1 MADDTDW
8 YMKKVRGIFADPKD
22 IRSMSPG
29 ESWIHPRVPA
39 DTRSASFVHEAES
52 VRPRGIPLHAREE
65 PDVSDTYAR
74 GGAINTGSY
83 DGGGFVYG
91 SHTIPIKIKEMEPG
105 DEWRNNT
112 AMDAG
117 GAKHIINDTIKI
129 KYPRFSGD
137 TLHQREEPDVSD
149 TYARGGAIDTGVP
162 HYDTGGSTM
171 QPFGYDPSSYVTNVG
186 NWANKFWDNQNQ
198 TYNMGLDQFNSNK
211 QTADA
216 ISATALANSGIFD
229 DAAKAGVS
237 RYQTMYAPA
246 MQQYLQKAQN
256 WASPENL
263 AYYRGQAISGVND
276 AFAGQARASSDSL
289 KSYGLDP
296 KAVASRLD
304 STIRTQQAAAEAGA
318 GTQSDNTRL
327 MQEMGLLGT
336 AIGQGQADAGVT
348 QGFAGAGINQRN
360 QAINAKLATEAS
372 RQSGMGSPQG
382 WGTMAG
388 AELKEWPKAQLD
400 AMHASNEQGALWN
413 DINRTNLVAQQQN
426 YNQGSGFGA
435 IAGGL
440 LGAASNMFSFSPM
453 TLGGGGTAGGGIP
466 GGGTQ
471 VAHGGVIPEPVQ
483 HNADGGLLQLARG
496 GVIPSFAGGGS
507 SGGSAG
513 TPMTETWRKFVSGNI
528 IGAPDPIG
536 GGESGQN
543 DFVHALKDAKG
554 SGGGKGKSPFRFNI
568 GGGGDEVTPSG
579 PQGSGPGGEYQPG
592 DLGGAGYEPYAAG
605 NNPAGIDGPVY
616 ARGGLADLG
625 MAYAGAGAIQTGP
638 VVPPSAAV
646 PGIKGPDT
654 VPAMVQPGEGILP
667 LRVMRHIGQKGLQA
681 IIDKV
686 DRDTGNGPQPKA
698 KGVSKPMPQQA
709 MQTGPTFA
717 SYGAMA

>member
-1 MADDTDW
+1 
-8 YMKKVRGIFADPKD
+8 
-22 IRSMSPG
+22 MSPG
-29 ESWIHPRVPA
+29 ESWLHPRVPA

-52 VRPRGIPLHAREE
+52 VRPRGIPLHEREE
-65 PDVSDTYAR
+65 PDVS
-74 GGAINTGSY
+74 G
-83 DGGGFVYG
+83 
-91 SHTIPIKIKEMEPG
+91 
-105 DEWRNNT
+105 
-112 AMDAG
+112 
-117 GAKHIINDTIKI
+117 
-129 KYPRFSGD
+129 
-137 TLHQREEPDVSD
+137 
-149 TYARGGAIDTGVP
+149 TYARGGAIDTGVG
-162 HYDTGGSTM
+162 HYDTGGSTQ

-216 ISATALANSGIFD
+216 ISATALGNAGVFD

-237 RYQTMYAPA
+237 RYETMYGPA
-246 MQQYLQKAQN
+246 MQQYLGKAQN

-276 AFAGQARASSDSL
+276 AFAGQARASSDAL
-289 KSYGLDP
+289 RSYGLDP

-304 STIRTQQAAAEAGA
+304 STVRTQQAAAEAGA

-327 MQEMGLLGT
+327 MQEMGLLST
-336 AIGQGQADAGVT
+336 AIGQGQTDAGVT
-348 QGFAGAGINQRN
+348 QGFAGVGTNQRN

-372 RQSGMGSPQG
+372 RQSAMGSPQG

-388 AELKEWPKAQLD
+388 SELKEWPKAQLD

-413 DINRTNLVAQQQN
+413 DINRTNLVGQQQA

-453 TLGGGGTAGGGIP
+453 TLGGGGTAGGVP
-466 GGGTQ
+466 GSGTQ

-496 GVIPSFAGGGS
+496 GVIPSFASGGS
-507 SGGSAG
+507 SGGSPSV
-513 TPMTETWRKFVSGNI
+513 PMSETWRKFVSGNI

-543 DFVHALKDAKG
+543 DFVHAMQDAKG
-554 SGGGKGKSPFRFNI
+554 SGSKGKSPFRFNI
-568 GGGGDEVTPSG
+568 GGGGDQVTPSG

-592 DLGGAGYEPYAAG
+592 DLGGAGYEPYAVG
-605 NNPAGIDGPVY
+605 NNPAGIDGPAY

-667 LRVMRHIGQKGLQA
+667 LRVMQHIGQKGLQA

-686 DRDTGNGPQPKA
+686 DRDTGHGPQPKA